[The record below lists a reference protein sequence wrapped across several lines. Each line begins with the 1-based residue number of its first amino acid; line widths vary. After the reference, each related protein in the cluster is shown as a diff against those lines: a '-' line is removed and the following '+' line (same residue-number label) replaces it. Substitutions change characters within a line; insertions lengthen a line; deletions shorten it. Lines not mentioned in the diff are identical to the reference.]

1 MLRDHAVDKLTDTLG
16 IRVTAELHLVIKSL
30 AEVEGQTAGEW
41 VRSLIDAA
49 LQKEQARY
57 DALNQIFGDG
67 GKQANNNSAQQ
78 R

>member
-1 MLRDHAVDKLTDTLG
+1 MDKLTDTLG
-16 IRVTAELHLVIKSL
+16 IRVTAELHLVIKHI
-30 AEVEGQTAGEW
+30 AEMNGTTPGEW

-67 GKQANNNSAQQ
+67 GKQANNN
-78 R
+78 RVTHG